1 MTGGVGQQGDGV
13 GGDREAHAARLLAGP
28 LEPEVAVRLAD
39 QRPGGDGL
47 RVGEPEPGQG
57 ELVRLLAARQ
67 GGEDGVQRAAQA
79 ARELELVGPAGPP
92 GDAHPLAPALQRVRL
107 EQHVLVLDD
116 RLRPRSNPS
125 SWRSPRHSEPP
136 CSLIV
141 SGVGVTTVRPVYG
154 KVLGNA
160 PVPRNPS
167 RPQGRIP
174 AGAGHVARGD
184 LLRCAC
190 PAGDGFDRA
199 GRDVLLRLLGRGAVR
214 GAHGAG
220 HGRRGAGRDPRGDAA
235 QRALA
240 ADGAR
245 DRAVPQGRTRCG
257 ARSSRSR
264 SSTPRSRSPAAAM
277 ARTTASGSSAR
288 RRPSSWRGR
297 PAR

>member
-57 ELVRLLAARQ
+57 ELVRLLVARQ
-67 GGEDGVQRAAQA
+67 SGEDGVQRAAQP
-79 ARELELVGPAGPP
+79 ARELELVGPP
-92 GDAHPLAPALQRVRL
+92 GRPAM
-107 EQHVLVLDD
+107 
-116 RLRPRSNPS
+116 PI
-125 SWRSPRHSEPP
+125 RSPQRSRESGSSSTSWSSTIASSSVQSVELAKSSDSEPP

-154 KVLGNA
+154 KVPGNA

-174 AGAGHVARGD
+174 AGAGHAARGD
-184 LLRCAC
+184 LLRCSC

-199 GRDVLLRLLGRGAVR
+199 GRDVLVRLLGRGAVR

-220 HGRRGAGRDPRGDAA
+220 HGRRSTGRDSRGDAA

-245 DRAVPQGRTRCG
+245 DRAVPQRRARCS

-277 ARTTASGSSAR
+277 ARTTASGSSVR
-288 RRPSSWRGR
+288 PRPSSWRGR